1 MEIKKFKL
9 RMLVT
14 AAVVLIAFASACQPQ
29 SLTGTNSETMPTS
42 TPAAQPTATETQA
55 EPVSVALPSSLVGKE
70 WTLIAYGDALNPVVV
85 EPGTHPTA
93 IFGVDGTLSG
103 NGSCNN
109 FSGGVETD
117 GQSISFGPI
126 ASTMMA
132 CEVGMEQEATYL
144 AALENASSYE
154 ITRAG
159 APFKER
165 LLITYDSGK
174 VYTEQLVFDAAL
186 TLIDTHWVLTAYG
199 NPDQPTLSEPGIVT
213 TANFDTDGILS
224 GTGGCNR
231 YTTSYT
237 IEDGTLSVALPASTL
252 MACAAGMDQEYDFLQ
267 ALESAESYQII
278 GDSLEISYQAGAG
291 MLHFSASHLPLE
303 NVRWTLARID
313 GQPLPEGV
321 EAHLTLTPET
331 GDLSNQVNGKSG
343 CNNFFGTYIVDGSGL
358 SFPDP
363 FGSTQMMCEEAAM
376 QVEQDFI
383 SRLESAQSYEIALQG
398 LIVWS
403 DAGLLSFDAD
413 RYTLEGPQWTLTGLG
428 TVDSI
433 RTPVEGSVFTAVFNR
448 SPGMPSGEISGE
460 TGCNEYTTAFYA
472 NLEEL
477 KVNLPQTTQ
486 QTCSDAI
493 TEEEQAFF
501 LGLNAGWDYRILGNE
516 LQILYSDNQMML
528 IFQGVY
534 P

>member
-1 MEIKKFKL
+1 M
-9 RMLVT
+9 
-14 AAVVLIAFASACQPQ
+14 
-29 SLTGTNSETMPTS
+29 
-42 TPAAQPTATETQA
+42 
-55 EPVSVALPSSLVGKE
+55 
-70 WTLIAYGDALNPVVV
+70 
-85 EPGTHPTA
+85 
-93 IFGVDGTLSG
+93 DGTFGG

-109 FSGGVETD
+109 FSGGVEID
-117 GQSISFGPI
+117 GESISFGPI

-132 CEVGMEQEATYL
+132 CEAGMEQEAAYL

-174 VYTEQLVFDAAL
+174 AYTEQLVFDAAL

-199 NPDQPTLSEPGIVT
+199 NPDQPTLSEAGIVT
-213 TANFDTDGILS
+213 TANFGADGILS

-231 YTTSYT
+231 YTTSYSV
-237 IEDGTLSVALPASTL
+237 EDGTLSVALPASTL
-252 MACAAGMDQEYDFLQ
+252 MACAAGMDQEYEFLQ
-267 ALESAESYQII
+267 ALEKAESYQII
-278 GDSLEISYQAGAG
+278 GETLEISYQDGSG
-291 MLHFSASHLPLE
+291 TLRFSAAHLPLE
-303 NVRWTLARID
+303 NVRWTLTRID

-321 EAHLTLTPET
+321 QAHLTLTPGTQALE
-331 GDLSNQVNGKSG
+331 NQVSGKSG
-343 CNNFFGTYIVDGSGL
+343 CNNFFGSYTLAGSDL
-358 SFPDP
+358 SFPGP
-363 FGSTQMMCEEAAM
+363 LGSTMMMCEEAAM

-383 SRLESAQSYEIALQG
+383 ARLESAQSYEIALQG

-403 DAGLLSFDAD
+403 DAGLLSFSAD

-433 RTPVEGSVFTAVFNR
+433 RAPVEGSDFTAVFKR
-448 SPGMPSGEISGE
+448 SPGMPSGEISGG
-460 TGCNEYTTAFYA
+460 TGCNEYTAAFYA

-501 LGLNAGWDYRILGNE
+501 LGLNAGWSYRILGNE
-516 LQILYSDNQMML
+516 LQIVFSDNQMML
-528 IFQGVY
+528 VFEGVY

>member
-1 MEIKKFKL
+1 MEIKKIKL

-14 AAVVLIAFASACQPQ
+14 ATVVLIAFASACQPQ
-29 SLTGTNSETMPTS
+29 SLTGTNPETTPTS
-42 TPAAQPTATETQA
+42 IPAAQPTATETRV
-55 EPVSVALPSSLVGKE
+55 EPVSVALSSSLVGKE
-70 WTLIAYGDALNPVVV
+70 WTLIAYGDPLNPVVV

-132 CEVGMEQEATYL
+132 CEVGMEQEAAYL
-144 AALENASSYE
+144 AAFENASSYE

-174 VYTEQLVFDAAL
+174 VYTEQLVFDADL
-186 TLIDTHWVLTAYG
+186 TLVDTHWVLTAYG

-213 TANFDTDGILS
+213 TASFDADGILS

-231 YTTSYT
+231 YTTSYA

-321 EAHLTLTPET
+321 EAHLTLTPDTEN
-331 GDLSNQVNGKSG
+331 LSNQVNGKGG
-343 CNNFFGTYIVDGSGL
+343 CNNFFGTYKVDGSGL

-383 SRLESAQSYEIALQG
+383 SRLG
-398 LIVWS
+398 K
-403 DAGLLSFDAD
+403 
-413 RYTLEGPQWTLTGLG
+413 
-428 TVDSI
+428 
-433 RTPVEGSVFTAVFNR
+433 RT
-448 SPGMPSGEISGE
+448 
-460 TGCNEYTTAFYA
+460 
-472 NLEEL
+472 EL
-477 KVNLPQTTQ
+477 
-486 QTCSDAI
+486 
-493 TEEEQAFF
+493 
-501 LGLNAGWDYRILGNE
+501 
-516 LQILYSDNQMML
+516 
-528 IFQGVY
+528 
-534 P
+534 